1 MSAKTSPNSA
11 PENTTSG
18 DEFRQ
23 SAERTTSVTWYA
35 FLTIYFAVAVLVL
48 GHDIVL
54 TLLQLVLTR
63 LAIWGVFVHT
73 GLSREALEFLRRRA
87 MTDKRTRGAR
97 AT

>member
-23 SAERTTSVTWYA
+23 SAERSTSVTWYA

-48 GHDIVL
+48 EHDIVL

-63 LAIWGVFVHT
+63 LAIWSVFVHT

-87 MTDKRTRGAR
+87 MTDKRTRG
-97 AT
+97 